1 MEASGIT
8 SIKCFKKYC
17 ALKTVYLAKLSFNN
31 GGENNNLYK
40 KQEHE
45 EFTETFSERTYKGFS
60 SRSRKMIPEKEVE
73 MQK

>member
-45 EFTETFSERTYKGFS
+45 EFTKRPFLK
-60 SRSRKMIPEKEVE
+60 KIIKDLVQEVE
-73 MQK
+73 K